1 MAEQLQEGDLVRP
14 KDGGHV
20 MTIGTID
27 NDGEGHK
34 IALCYWYADGQRKQG
49 TFELSAL
56 AKE

>member
-1 MAEQLQEGDLVRP
+1 
-14 KDGGHV
+14 

-27 NDGEGHK
+27 NDGEGRK
-34 IALCYWYADGQRKQG
+34 VALCYWYADGQRKQG